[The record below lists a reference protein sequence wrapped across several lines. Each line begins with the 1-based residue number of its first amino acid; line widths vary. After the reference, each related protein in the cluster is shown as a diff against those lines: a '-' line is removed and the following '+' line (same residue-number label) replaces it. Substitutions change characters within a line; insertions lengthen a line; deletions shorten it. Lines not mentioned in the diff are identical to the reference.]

1 MTDWAQL
8 DPKPLRALA
17 EWLAPDSAEAAE
29 DLWQV
34 LLTSR
39 PGGDTVPMGA
49 ASLLTKHHGQ
59 GQPGA
64 LVTALLL
71 CTCRRWELCTGALIK
86 DVVDEGLIS
95 EEDLDHLARLFLSGD
110 TIRFAS

>member
-17 EWLAPDSAEAAE
+17 EWLAPDSAETAE
-29 DLWQV
+29 DRWQV
-34 LLTSR
+34 LLTRR

-49 ASLLTKHHGQ
+49 ASLLTKHHGR
-59 GQPGA
+59 GQAGA

-71 CTCRRWELCTGALIK
+71 CTCRRWELCTGAPHQ
-86 DVVDEGLIS
+86 G
-95 EEDLDHLARLFLSGD
+95 R
-110 TIRFAS
+110 RR

>member
-17 EWLAPDSAEAAE
+17 EWLAPDSAETAE

-39 PGGDTVPMGA
+39 PGGDTIPMGA
-49 ASLLTKHHGQ
+49 ASLLTKHRGQ

-71 CTCRRWELCTGALIK
+71 CACRRWELCTGALIK
-86 DVVDEGLIS
+86 DVVEKACSPKRTSTTSRGCS
-95 EEDLDHLARLFLSGD
+95 SRVTPFG
-110 TIRFAS
+110 FAS